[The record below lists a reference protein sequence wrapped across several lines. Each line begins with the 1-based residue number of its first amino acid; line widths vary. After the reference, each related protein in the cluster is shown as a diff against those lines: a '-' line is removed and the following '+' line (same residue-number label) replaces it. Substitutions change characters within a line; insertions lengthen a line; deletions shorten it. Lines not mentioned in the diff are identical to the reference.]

1 MPGRAVRHALVR
13 GGPPVSRR
21 LFAVAAV
28 SFLIAAA
35 GLAVLAGVVSLPDAA
50 AGPGTPTAAD
60 SGTPTAAP
68 GGAGDS
74 STPNEELT
82 DTSGDPFSFAV
93 EQVEQCG
100 RTCRDVTTSLVNRQ
114 SSEASN
120 VTVRTRIYAGNGTS
134 GDPVWTGEER
144 VGTLAAGASETTTK
158 RVSLS
163 LSDALEIERN
173 GGWITVE
180 TTVRSD
186 GETMTVVEHRD
197 VN

>member
-1 MPGRAVRHALVR
+1 M
-13 GGPPVSRR
+13 SRR

-28 SFLIAAA
+28 SFLIAGA
-35 GLAVLAGVVSLPDAA
+35 GLAVLAGVVSLPETAV
-50 AGPGTPTAAD
+50 GPDTPTVD
-60 SGTPTAAP
+60 PSTPTVDPAAS

-74 STPNEELT
+74 STPNEALT
-82 DTSGDPFSFAV
+82 DTSGEPFSFAV

-120 VTVRTRIYAGNGTS
+120 VTVRTRIYAGNETS
-134 GDPVWTGEER
+134 EDPIWTGSED
-144 VGTLAAGASETTTK
+144 VGTLAAGEEETTTK
-158 RVSLS
+158 RVELS
-163 LSDALEIERN
+163 FSDALAVEQN

-186 GETMTVVEHRD
+186 GETMTVIERRD
-197 VN
+197 VA